1 MRALHLGPLH
11 ELLGRK
17 DRLHL
22 LGLLRPR
29 LAHRLAMGLHRL
41 QLLER
46 RGIDL
51 FGLFFRELQAFG
63 HAVRH
68 LAGHLLDG
76 GAFARFRT
84 PFHTLRLREGA
95 RTCRHAEGGEGCKN
109 RLSHLFRI
117 LVKHSRL
124 SKTVPGNRRYKGN
137 AKHENPERTPGVT
150 AKGRAEPP
158 IRQGEPPAARS

>member
-22 LGLLRPR
+22 LGLLHPR
-29 LAHRLAMGLHRL
+29 LAHRLAMSLHRL

-76 GAFARFRT
+76 GAFNSYAAD
-84 PFHTLRLREGA
+84 GSD
-95 RTCRHAEGGEGCKN
+95 GGSSKIKFGSKYSVFLGC
-109 RLSHLFRI
+109 S
-117 LVKHSRL
+117 SG
-124 SKTVPGNRRYKGN
+124 TVTYDWWEYAIPY
-137 AKHENPERTPGVT
+137 EYFDWDD
-150 AKGRAEPP
+150 
-158 IRQGEPPAARS
+158 